1 MKNIFRRPDTAHPPK
16 PEFADE
22 IVKSKINAGSDVAAE
37 EDYVSLITA
46 QDNGEAA
53 VIESILRAADIPY
66 VIREKDSESWM
77 RVMMGYNIF
86 GSEFFVPEEFLDTAA
101 ALLVPE
107 GAEGEDIPA
116 GNADA
121 DSDEIADEIVFADDK
136 DNDKKPEDNGNNA

>member
-1 MKNIFRRPDTAHPPK
+1 MKNIFRRPDTTHPSK

-22 IVKSKINAGSDVAAE
+22 IVKSKINAGSEVAAE

-53 VIESILRAADIPY
+53 VIESILRGAGIPY

-86 GSEFFVPEEFLDTAA
+86 GSEFFVPADLLDAAA

-107 GAEGEDIPA
+107 DAVGEDIPA
-116 GNADA
+116 GNGDGGNG
-121 DSDEIADEIVFADDK
+121 DADEIVFADDK

>member
-1 MKNIFRRPDTAHPPK
+1 MKNIFRRPDTAHPSK
-16 PEFADE
+16 PEFADDV
-22 IVKSKINAGSDVAAE
+22 VKSKINADAAADE
-37 EDYVSLITA
+37 NYVSLITA

-53 VIESILRAADIPY
+53 VIESILRSASIPY

-77 RVMMGYNIF
+77 RVMMGFNIY

-116 GNADA
+116 DRDMG
-121 DSDEIADEIVFADDK
+121 SDEIVFTDDK
-136 DNDKKPEDNGNNA
+136 DKDKDNVSKPEGNGSDA